1 MVPNIQ
7 KPFLKWVGG
16 KTQIIK
22 EIMIKFPD
30 EINNYHEIFL
40 GGGSVLFA
48 VLSSQKEGK
57 IKINGQIYAY
67 DLNEQL
73 INIYKH
79 IQSNKDELFDYM
91 NKYWDEYDSIKG
103 VDVNRKPNTL
113 EEAKTS
119 KESYYYWVRNLF
131 NSMNKSLV
139 EYSAIFIFLNKTG
152 FRGLYREGPNGF
164 NVPYGHYKKTP
175 KMITKEELNIIN
187 ELIQYV
193 KFECCDFSESINK
206 VKKEDFMYL
215 DPPYAPENS
224 KSFVGY
230 TTDGF
235 NIETHNNLFKT
246 IIASDKKGV
255 NFILSNSKVELV
267 TDCFKDYHIQEIEA
281 RRAINSK
288 NPDAKTSEV
297 IINN

>member
-1 MVPNIQ
+1 MQ

-16 KTQIIK
+16 KTQIIH
-22 EIMIKFPD
+22 EITNKFPD

-48 VLSSQKEGK
+48 ILSLQKEEK

-73 INIYKH
+73 INIYKN
-79 IQSNKDELFDYM
+79 IQSNQDELFEYLE
-91 NKYWDEYDSIKG
+91 KYWKEYDSIEG
-103 VDVNRKPNTL
+103 TEVNRKPNTL

-119 KESYYYWVRNLF
+119 KESYYYWVRSLF

-139 EYSAIFIFLNKTG
+139 EYSAIFIFLNKTC

-175 KMITKEELNIIN
+175 KMITKYELNSIS
-187 ELIQYV
+187 ELIQHV

-206 VKKEDFMYL
+206 VNKGDIMYL

-235 NIETHNNLFKT
+235 NIEMHNNLFKA
-246 IIASDKKGV
+246 IIDADKNGV

-267 TDCFKDYHIQEIEA
+267 TDCFKDYDIQEIEA

-288 NPDAKTSEV
+288 KPDSVTKEV
-297 IINN
+297 IITNL

>member
-164 NVPYGHYKKTP
+164 NVPYGHYTKTP

-235 NIETHNNLFKT
+235 NIETHNNLFKA
-246 IIASDKKGV
+246 IIASDKKGI

>member
-1 MVPNIQ
+1 
-7 KPFLKWVGG
+7 
-16 KTQIIK
+16 
-22 EIMIKFPD
+22 
-30 EINNYHEIFL
+30 
-40 GGGSVLFA
+40 
-48 VLSSQKEGK
+48 
-57 IKINGQIYAY
+57 
-67 DLNEQL
+67 
-73 INIYKH
+73 
-79 IQSNKDELFDYM
+79 
-91 NKYWDEYDSIKG
+91 
-103 VDVNRKPNTL
+103 
-113 EEAKTS
+113 
-119 KESYYYWVRNLF
+119 
-131 NSMNKSLV
+131 
-139 EYSAIFIFLNKTG
+139 
-152 FRGLYREGPNGF
+152 
-164 NVPYGHYKKTP
+164 
-175 KMITKEELNIIN
+175 
-187 ELIQYV
+187 
-193 KFECCDFSESINK
+193 
-206 VKKEDFMYL
+206 MYL